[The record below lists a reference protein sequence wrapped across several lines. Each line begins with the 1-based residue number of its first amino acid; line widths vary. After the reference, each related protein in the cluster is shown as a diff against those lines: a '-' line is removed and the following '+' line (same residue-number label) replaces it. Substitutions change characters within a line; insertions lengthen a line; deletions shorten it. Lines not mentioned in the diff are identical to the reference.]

1 MITDERYIAERDR
14 RIALLN
20 KLMED
25 TGVDALLLTST
36 AQQAYQV
43 ATKYVSGYQLTT
55 RRDFAFM
62 KPGEMPRLIVPTVG
76 QQYHARRLSWLPDEN
91 IYSGAMV
98 QICCGWIRELGLA
111 HPRIGMYDYAE
122 LPISIDSAIRDTGAE
137 IVDITKAFT
146 AARQLKS
153 DFEIDLI
160 RQASRI
166 AVESFEHVVKIA
178 EVGMSERQLI
188 GAGEGYLR
196 AHGAE
201 DTLILTRSQ
210 YPHSFICRPTDYRME
225 PDTAF
230 IYSAEVAG
238 PFGYWT
244 QVLRPVFFSKGC
256 QKEVRRILA
265 IIKEAELAGAEA
277 MKIGNTVADV
287 ARAIEKVVAEN
298 HCKTGIWSGHGM
310 GHDLGDGVDIGN
322 MNEMEIV
329 PNLILTLHPSVLSD
343 SDGFLFGNTWRATP
357 DGAELLT
364 PQYRDVCELEE
375 LKELVRFK

>member
-1 MITDERYIAERDR
+1 
-14 RIALLN
+14 
-20 KLMED
+20 
-25 TGVDALLLTST
+25 
-36 AQQAYQV
+36 
-43 ATKYVSGYQLTT
+43 
-55 RRDFAFM
+55 M

-122 LPISIDSAIRDTGAE
+122 LPVSIDSAIRDTGAE

-201 DTLILTRSQ
+201 DTLLLTRSQ
-210 YPHSFICRPTDYRME
+210 SPHPFLCRPTDYRMR
-225 PDTAF
+225 PDAAF
-230 IYSAEVAG
+230 IYTAEVAG
-238 PFGYWT
+238 PLGY
-244 QVLRPVFFSKGC
+244 
-256 QKEVRRILA
+256 
-265 IIKEAELAGAEA
+265 
-277 MKIGNTVADV
+277 
-287 ARAIEKVVAEN
+287 
-298 HCKTGIWSGHGM
+298 
-310 GHDLGDGVDIGN
+310 
-322 MNEMEIV
+322 
-329 PNLILTLHPSVLSD
+329 
-343 SDGFLFGNTWRATP
+343 
-357 DGAELLT
+357 
-364 PQYRDVCELEE
+364 
-375 LKELVRFK
+375 